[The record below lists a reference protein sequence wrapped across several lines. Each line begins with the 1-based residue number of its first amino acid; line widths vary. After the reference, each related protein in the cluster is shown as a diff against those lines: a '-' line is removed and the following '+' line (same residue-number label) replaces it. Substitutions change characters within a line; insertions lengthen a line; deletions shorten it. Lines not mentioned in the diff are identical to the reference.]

1 MDIGVPR
8 EQRPDEYRVGLTP
21 AGIELLTALRHTCY
35 VERNA
40 GLGAG
45 FSDLDYQHAGA
56 RIVYS
61 PGELYGRASMVI
73 KVSRP
78 TAAEFELMQDECILM
93 GFMHLSVARPER
105 IAAILQKHI
114 TAFSYE
120 LIREE
125 DGTLPVQV
133 PLSQAAGRMT
143 PQIAGVIMQ
152 NNHSG
157 KGILLGGV
165 PGVPPAEVVII
176 GAGAYGSA
184 AAHAFLRQ
192 GASVY
197 VLDKDLRRLQAL
209 EESHATAGR
218 LVTMV
223 SHPFNVRKV
232 TRFADVLVGAVLD
245 PGKRAPIVITRELV
259 KHMKQR
265 SLIMDVS
272 IDQGGCVETSRP
284 TTHRDPVFIEEN
296 VIHYCVPNMTSVV
309 ARTATH
315 AFNNA
320 AWPYIY
326 AIAKD
331 GLDAAMAASKSL
343 SLGVAIHAG
352 KVLNPTLAASLAGKE
367 RAE

>member
-73 KVSRP
+73 KVGRP

-105 IAAILQKHI
+105 IATILQKKI

-176 GAGAYGSA
+176 GAGAYIFGIYDSYTGAKRYNRNLVASA
-184 AAHAFLRQ
+184 GIR
-192 GASVY
+192 
-197 VLDKDLRRLQAL
+197 
-209 EESHATAGR
+209 
-218 LVTMV
+218 
-223 SHPFNVRKV
+223 P
-232 TRFADVLVGAVLD
+232 
-245 PGKRAPIVITRELV
+245 EL
-259 KHMKQR
+259 
-265 SLIMDVS
+265 
-272 IDQGGCVETSRP
+272 
-284 TTHRDPVFIEEN
+284 
-296 VIHYCVPNMTSVV
+296 YC
-309 ARTATH
+309 
-315 AFNNA
+315 
-320 AWPYIY
+320 
-326 AIAKD
+326 
-331 GLDAAMAASKSL
+331 
-343 SLGVAIHAG
+343 SLGSTRNEAG
-352 KVLNPTLAASLAGKE
+352 LRLKF
-367 RAE
+367 

>member
-21 AGIELLTALRHTCY
+21 AGVELLTGAGHTCY
-35 VERNA
+35 VELDA
-40 GLGAG
+40 GSGAG
-45 FSDLDYQHAGA
+45 FSDLDYQNAGA

-61 PGELYGRASMVI
+61 PEELYGRAALVV
-73 KVSRP
+73 KVGRP
-78 TAAEFELMQDECILM
+78 TAGEVDLLQDGCILM
-93 GFMHLSVARPER
+93 GFLHLSVARPER
-105 IAAILQKHI
+105 IAALLKKNI
-114 TAFSYE
+114 TALSYE
-120 LIREE
+120 LIQEP

-143 PQIAGVIMQ
+143 PQIAAVLMQ
-152 NNHSG
+152 NNHGG

-165 PGVPPAEVVII
+165 PGVPPAEVAII
-176 GAGAYGSA
+176 GAGSYGTA

-197 VLDKDLRRLQAL
+197 VLDKDLRKLQEIDDAHGGL
-209 EESHATAGR
+209 GR

-223 SHPFNVRKV
+223 SHEFNLRKV
-232 TRFADVLVGAVLD
+232 MKFADVLVGAVLV
-245 PGKRAPIVITRELV
+245 PGTRSPIVITRELV
-259 KHMKQR
+259 KLMRPR
-265 SLIMDVS
+265 SVIMDIS

-284 TTHRDPVFIEEN
+284 TTHRDPVFVEEN
-296 VIHYCVPNMTSVV
+296 IIHYCVPNMTSVV

-326 AIAKD
+326 TIAKS
-331 GLDAAMAASKSL
+331 GLDAALAGSSAL
-343 SLGVAIHAG
+343 ALGVATHGG
-352 KVLNPTLAASLAGKE
+352 KVLNQTLAAGLGRKE
-367 RAE
+367 KAQ

>member
-56 RIVYS
+56 TIVYS
-61 PGELYGRASMVI
+61 PGELYGRAGVVI
-73 KVSRP
+73 KVARP
-78 TAAEFELMQDECILM
+78 TAGEFELMQDGCILM

-105 IAAILQKHI
+105 IATILQKKI

-120 LIREE
+120 LIQEE

-152 NNHSG
+152 NNNGG

-184 AAHAFLRQ
+184 AAQAFLRH

-245 PGKRAPIVITRELV
+245 PGKRAPIVITRDLV

-284 TTHRDPVFIEEN
+284 TTHRDPVFVEEN

-326 AIAKD
+326 AFAKD
-331 GLDAAMAASKSL
+331 GLEAAMAASKPL

-367 RAE
+367 QTE